1 MVAIFLDH
9 NKPKTSLKKWIHP
22 VSNFIHLIQFH
33 LICQML
39 TKFSVVESKRTVS
52 KFRKRKRKI
61 LCCVHWHSISGC
73 VKLGTFRLQLCNN
86 GWKMYKKVWCM
97 CIHIVVVLLYKPT
110 AFLPFLLLSPLS
122 LLKLPIIVIQK
133 FCHHCNVMTHFS
145 SLLCYWN
152 KVYSTLFFCKHLMI
166 NGAIAQNR
174 CFFSRIFRV
183 STKWTWNTR
192 HTRWWFDHWSGSPS
206 FLFSRKKKKR
216 YLITGHFGAFSC
228 HECLRLYLHFVLCA
242 QKYCLLC
249 RLQRC
254 NRFHLLTASSFFT
267 SLTNVLTFSPRAD
280 LDRILLR
287 CFCATTGD
295 GAGDTLLPS
304 ADSCTFATEN

>member
-1 MVAIFLDH
+1 MIAIFLDH

-73 VKLGTFRLQLCNN
+73 VKLGSFRLQSCNN

-110 AFLPFLLLSPLS
+110 AFLPFLLPSPLS

-133 FCHHCNVMTHFS
+133 FCHHGNVMTHFS
-145 SLLCYWN
+145 SLLSYWN

-174 CFFSRIFRV
+174 CFFPHFSGEHKV
-183 STKWTWNTR
+183 DVEHETYAMEV
-192 HTRWWFDHWSGSPS
+192 WSLIRQS
-206 FLFSRKKKKR
+206 FFPFFSQKKKIPDHR
-216 YLITGHFGAFSC
+216 SFW
-228 HECLRLYLHFVLCA
+228 CLFLSWVPQALPPLCA
-242 QKYCLLC
+242 LC
-249 RLQRC
+249 
-254 NRFHLLTASSFFT
+254 AK
-267 SLTNVLTFSPRAD
+267 
-280 LDRILLR
+280 ILPVMQ
-287 CFCATTGD
+287 TTKVQ
-295 GAGDTLLPS
+295 
-304 ADSCTFATEN
+304 